1 MLYLADFSVMNPSFG
16 LIFWTTI
23 IFILVWL
30 VLGRSFKSIRNALT
44 QREDDIQTAL
54 DQAAVARQEVE
65 KLQAEI
71 EIMKKK
77 ASEERTQIVREAE
90 AMKANI
96 IEEAKAKAEEKTNR
110 MLESAK
116 QEIDNRRKEMEI
128 SLYNQAGS
136 LAVIIAEQ
144 VMHRELEGN
153 HDEFIAKKV
162 EELKNSDLQA
172 KYN

>member
-16 LIFWTTI
+16 LLFWTTI

-30 VLGRSFKSIRNALT
+30 VLGRFFKAIRNALT
-44 QREDDIQTAL
+44 QREGDIQTAL
-54 DQAAVARQEVE
+54 DQAAVARQDVG

-71 EIMKKK
+71 EAMKRK

-96 IEEAKAKAEEKTNR
+96 IEEAKAKAEENTNR

-128 SLYNQAGS
+128 SLYNQAGN

-144 VMHRELEGN
+144 IMHKELEGK
-153 HDEFIAKKV
+153 HDEFIASKV

-172 KYN
+172 NYN

>member
-16 LIFWTTI
+16 LLFWTTI

-30 VLGRSFKSIRNALT
+30 VLGRSFKAIKNALK

-54 DQAAVARQEVE
+54 DQAAVARQDVE
-65 KLQAEI
+65 KLQNEI
-71 EIMKKK
+71 EILKKK

-90 AMKANI
+90 AMKATI
-96 IEEAKAKAEEKTNR
+96 IEEAKAKAEENTNR

-116 QEIDNRRKEMEI
+116 QEIDNRRKEMEV
-128 SLYNQAGS
+128 SLYNQAGN

-144 VMHRELEGN
+144 IMSKELEGK

-172 KYN
+172 NYN